1 MSLIGLKVWPPARH
15 SNRLHLKLATEIL
28 SSRWVHCSDW
38 TPDWGVQAEEWKF
51 WSFLHELN
59 CLLSEYSQA
68 RGLWSGYEAAQS
80 YSESICWMLLPRLI
94 SAGAG
99 DTHSLHWLL
108 CSWKWKRWG
117 SGWEC
122 CLLRLSGVRK
132 LTNHHHQDQHTFPTT
147 PPCSSSLQQ
156 SAELLHSKRFHICS
170 AAVVCSNCIHSDVYS
185 LIFWNVKD
193 WPHFMI
199 QLKTPNYLPPINFFE
214 GNCISCFPI
223 EIFLLLQETWYN
235 CCLEDLYLC
244 LCQWMLLTSE
254 PTSEQ
259 SILLQNL
266 VFW

>member
-28 SSRWVHCSDW
+28 SSRWVHCIDDW

-170 AAVVCSNCIHSDVYS
+170 AAVTAFILTFILSYFEMLRTGRTLRTSWIHEIIYHRLIS
-185 LIFWNVKD
+185 LKATAF
-193 WPHFMI
+193 
-199 QLKTPNYLPPINFFE
+199 
-214 GNCISCFPI
+214 
-223 EIFLLLQETWYN
+223 
-235 CCLEDLYLC
+235 
-244 LCQWMLLTSE
+244 
-254 PTSEQ
+254 
-259 SILLQNL
+259 L
-266 VFW
+266 VFR

>member
-99 DTHSLHWLL
+99 DTHSLTPLTPLLVKVKTLRKWLRVL
-108 CSWKWKRWG
+108 FAETEWSEEAHQSSSPR
-117 SGWEC
+117 S
-122 CLLRLSGVRK
+122 
-132 LTNHHHQDQHTFPTT
+132 THFPHH
-147 PPCSSSLQQ
+147 SSLQ
-156 SAELLHSKRFHICS
+156 LLT
-170 AAVVCSNCIHSDVYS
+170 AAVCRI
-185 LIFWNVKD
+185 
-193 WPHFMI
+193 
-199 QLKTPNYLPPINFFE
+199 
-214 GNCISCFPI
+214 
-223 EIFLLLQETWYN
+223 
-235 CCLEDLYLC
+235 
-244 LCQWMLLTSE
+244 TS
-254 PTSEQ
+254 
-259 SILLQNL
+259 
-266 VFW
+266 F